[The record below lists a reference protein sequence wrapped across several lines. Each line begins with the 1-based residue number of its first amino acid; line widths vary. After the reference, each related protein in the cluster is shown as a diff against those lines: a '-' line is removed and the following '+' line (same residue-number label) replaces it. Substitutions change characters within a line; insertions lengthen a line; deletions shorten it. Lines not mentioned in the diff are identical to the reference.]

1 MRAHWLIALFSSIL
15 MFGLLAPDAH
25 AASEKKKSAAAKKK
39 SAAVQKK
46 SKSAAKPQA
55 RAQEA
60 GVVRVSARAGART
73 GAKVRMVPVRK
84 VVWVNGKKRTVT
96 RMQRVVF
103 VPPKPSFGQ
112 LAGLHREVDPLELR
126 SSVAMVTDQTTGEV
140 LFTKNA
146 QAVLPI
152 ASITK
157 VMTAVVVLE
166 SGQSMAEP
174 ITISEAD
181 VDTEKGSRSRLR
193 VGTTLS
199 RQDALHLALMNSEN
213 RAAHALGRTYP
224 GGVQAAVA
232 AMNAKARLLGMSKT
246 SYADPTGLSS
256 RNVSTAE
263 DLTKLMQAAYAF
275 KEIRDWSI
283 SPEYTVDV
291 LGRTT
296 MFGNTNRLI
305 KNDNWEIG
313 LQKTGYISEAG
324 QCLIMQARIDGRG
337 VLMVFLDSQG
347 KLSRLGDAQRVRE
360 WLETNGSQSPA
371 VAKPGPT
378 AAAPEAVTVAATAA
392 E

>member
-1 MRAHWLIALFSSIL
+1 MRALWLASLFGFVVALAIA
-15 MFGLLAPDAH
+15 APDAAAATPKKTTAASKKKH
-25 AASEKKKSAAAKKK
+25 AATTSKKSAAK
-39 SAAVQKK
+39 SQ
-46 SKSAAKPQA
+46 KSAAKPQA
-55 RAQEA
+55 AST
-60 GVVRVSARAGART
+60 VRVSARS

-103 VPPKPSFGQ
+103 VPPRPTFGQ
-112 LAGLHREVDPLELR
+112 LAGLHRERDPLELR
-126 SSVAMVTDQTTGEV
+126 SSVAMVTDQATGEV
-140 LFTKNA
+140 LFAKNA
-146 QAVLPI
+146 RAVLPI

-157 VMTAVVVLE
+157 VMTAIVVLE
-166 SGQSMAEP
+166 SGQSMAEQ
-174 ITISEAD
+174 ITISDAD

-193 VGTTLS
+193 VGSTMS

-224 GGVQAAVA
+224 GGVDAAVA

-275 KEIRDWSI
+275 AEIRSWST
-283 SPEYTVDV
+283 SPEYAVDV
-291 LGRTT
+291 LGRPTN
-296 MFGNTNRLI
+296 FGNTNRLT
-305 KNDNWEIG
+305 KNEGWEIG

-360 WLETNGSQSPA
+360 WLESSGQSKPA
-371 VAKPGPT
+371 PT
-378 AAAPEAVTVAATAA
+378 AMMVPQVTQVLALQA

>member
-15 MFGLLAPDAH
+15 MFGLLAPNAY

-39 SAAVQKK
+39 SAVVQKK
-46 SKSAAKPQA
+46 SSAKSAAKPQA
-55 RAQEA
+55 RAQQA
-60 GVVRVSARAGART
+60 GVMRVSAQSPRA

-112 LAGLHREVDPLELR
+112 LAGLHREADPLELR
-126 SSVAMVTDQTTGEV
+126 SSVAMVTDQATGEV

-157 VMTAVVVLE
+157 VMTAMVVLE

-174 ITISEAD
+174 IMISQDD

-224 GGVQAAVA
+224 GGVEAAVA

-263 DLTKLMQAAYAF
+263 DLTKLMQAAYAY

-283 SPEYTVDV
+283 SPEYAVDV
-291 LGRTT
+291 LGRATV
-296 MFGNTNRLI
+296 FGNTNRLT

-360 WLETNGSQSPA
+360 WLETNGGQSP

-378 AAAPEAVTVAATAA
+378 AVAPEAMTLAAVAA

>member
-1 MRAHWLIALFSSIL
+1 MQARWLVALFCSVVML
-15 MFGLLAPDAH
+15 GLHAPDVH
-25 AASEKKKSAAAKKK
+25 AASEKKKANTSKKKPAAA
-39 SAAVQKK
+39 QKK
-46 SKSAAKPQA
+46 SSAKSLSPRA

-60 GVVRVSARAGART
+60 RVIRVSAQSLRA

-112 LAGLHREVDPLELR
+112 LAGLHGAPDPLELR
-126 SSVAMVTDQTTGEV
+126 SSVALVTDQATGEV

-157 VMTAVVVLE
+157 VMTAMVVLE

-174 ITISEAD
+174 ITITQAD

-224 GGVQAAVA
+224 GGVDAAVA
-232 AMNAKARLLGMSKT
+232 AMNAKARLLGMSK
-246 SYADPTGLSS
+246 SSFADPTGLSS

-283 SPEYTVDV
+283 SPEYAVDV
-291 LGRTT
+291 LGRHTN
-296 MFGNTNRLI
+296 FGNTNRLI

-324 QCLIMQARIDGRG
+324 QCLIMQARIEGRG

-360 WLETNGSQSPA
+360 WLETNSGQGP

-378 AAAPEAVTVAATAA
+378 AALPEATPVAAVFA

>member
-1 MRAHWLIALFSSIL
+1 
-15 MFGLLAPDAH
+15 
-25 AASEKKKSAAAKKK
+25 
-39 SAAVQKK
+39 
-46 SKSAAKPQA
+46 
-55 RAQEA
+55 
-60 GVVRVSARAGART
+60 
-73 GAKVRMVPVRK
+73 
-84 VVWVNGKKRTVT
+84 
-96 RMQRVVF
+96 
-103 VPPKPSFGQ
+103 
-112 LAGLHREVDPLELR
+112 
-126 SSVAMVTDQTTGEV
+126 
-140 LFTKNA
+140 
-146 QAVLPI
+146 VLPI

-157 VMTAVVVLE
+157 VMTALVVLE

-174 ITISEAD
+174 ITVTEAD
-181 VDTEKGSRSRLR
+181 IDTEKGSRSRLR

-224 GGVQAAVA
+224 GGVEAAVA
-232 AMNAKARLLGMSKT
+232 AMNAKARLLGMSK
-246 SYADPTGLSS
+246 SSFADPTGLSS

-283 SPEYTVDV
+283 SPEYAVDV
-291 LGRTT
+291 LGRHTN
-296 MFGNTNRLI
+296 FGNTNRLI

-324 QCLIMQARIDGRG
+324 QCLIMQARIEGRS

-360 WLETNGSQSPA
+360 WLETNSGQGP

-378 AAAPEAVTVAATAA
+378 AAAPEAAAVTAA
-392 E
+392 LAE

>member
-1 MRAHWLIALFSSIL
+1 MRGLWLAGLIGIAVAFST
-15 MFGLLAPDAH
+15 FVPDAG
-25 AASEKKKSAAAKKK
+25 AATPKKKSAASTKKK
-39 SAAVQKK
+39 QLAAASKK
-46 SKSAAKPQA
+46 PVAKSQVRSNAQA
-55 RAQEA
+55 RSQPAS
-60 GVVRVSARAGART
+60 VVRVSARS

-96 RMQRVVF
+96 RMQRIVF
-103 VPPKPSFGQ
+103 VPPRPSFGQ
-112 LAGLHREVDPLELR
+112 LAGLHRERDPLELK
-126 SSVAMVTDQTTGEV
+126 SSVALVMDQATGEV
-140 LFTKNA
+140 LFSKNPH
-146 QAVLPI
+146 AVLPI

-157 VMTAVVVLE
+157 VMTALVVLE
-166 SGQSMAEP
+166 SGQSMAEV

-193 VGTTLS
+193 VGTQLS

-224 GGVQAAVA
+224 GGVDAAVG
-232 AMNAKARLLGMSKT
+232 AMNAKARLLGMGKSNF
-246 SYADPTGLSS
+246 SDPTGLSS

-263 DLTKLMQAAYAF
+263 DLTKMMQAAYAF
-275 KEIRDWSI
+275 PEIRAWST
-283 SPEYTVDV
+283 STELAVEV
-291 LGRTT
+291 LGRPTN
-296 MFGNTNRLI
+296 FGNTNRLT
-305 KNDNWEIG
+305 KSDNWEIG
-313 LQKTGYISEAG
+313 LQKTGFISEAG

-360 WLETNGSQSPA
+360 WLEGGES

-378 AAAPEAVTVAATAA
+378 AAAPDLMTVAAAA